1 MPPRTRASEPQIGRA
16 VQRRINISKL
26 QPDRAQPM
34 TNAQLADQVG
44 KLVAGELQ
52 QLYEAEDLNKVLPNL
67 DRNALRLSWG

>member
-1 MPPRTRASEPQIGRA
+1 
-16 VQRRINISKL
+16 
-26 QPDRAQPM
+26 M